1 MAVCLLNGFLPLFP
15 PSPLFL
21 DTSGIWWQ
29 DPPSLAAVEASW
41 DVAEMAALRKAADG
55 DSDLSHLEGD
65 SAEELAVPDP
75 VSAWLSVESIF
86 PASLRKW
93 ETFYTFLQALPKMKN
108 KNNLGP
114 LMLKPVS

>member
-1 MAVCLLNGFLPLFP
+1 MVTHSPGSSLKAFVGLAFCVWFCVTCCLSNCFLPLFL

-41 DVAEMAALRKAADG
+41 DVAEMAAPRKAVDE

-65 SAEELAVPDP
+65 SMEELGVQDP
-75 VSAWLSVESIF
+75 VSIGLNAELVLPRSI
-86 PASLRKW
+86 RK
-93 ETFYTFLQALPKMKN
+93 
-108 KNNLGP
+108 
-114 LMLKPVS
+114 